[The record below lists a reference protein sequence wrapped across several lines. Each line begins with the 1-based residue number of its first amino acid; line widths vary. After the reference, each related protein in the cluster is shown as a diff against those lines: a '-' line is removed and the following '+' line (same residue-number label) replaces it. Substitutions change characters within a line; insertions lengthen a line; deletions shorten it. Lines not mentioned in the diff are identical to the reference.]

1 MKKILIIS
9 LFSLISIFSFGQ
21 QIDENGRPAGQ
32 TKSVAGISVVEK
44 YLAETKTEKS
54 AGSFTINYSLPA
66 GKNSGELRFFHPQK
80 DQELKKVTLEQTKG
94 TVSYPKSDFN
104 LKGVIVALYS
114 ENKLIETLNLL
125 LEK

>member
-1 MKKILIIS
+1 MKN
-9 LFSLISIFSFGQ
+9 IFIALLLLLTAQISFGQ

-80 DQELKKVTLEQTKG
+80 DQELKKVTLDQTKG

-104 LKGVIVALYS
+104 LKEVIVALYS